1 MAKAELK
8 TKVNTASVDAFIDKQ
23 PETVAADC
31 RTIIRLMKKA
41 TGEEPEMWGAA
52 IVGFGR
58 YAYEGASGRS
68 GEWMVTGFS
77 PRKAN
82 LSLYILM
89 GLENETAAA
98 SLKKLGKHTTGKGCL
113 YIKRLSDVD
122 LKVLEELIVKGVKAM
137 AKTRIR

>member
-8 TKVNTASVDAFIDKQ
+8 TKENAANVDAFIDKQ
-23 PETVAADC
+23 PEAVAADC
-31 RTIIRLMKKA
+31 RTIIKLMKKA
-41 TGEEPEMWGAA
+41 TGEEPRMWGPS

-82 LSLYILM
+82 LSLYILS
-89 GLENETAAA
+89 GLDTETAL
-98 SLKKLGKHTTGKGCL
+98 LKKLGKHSIGKGCL

-122 LKVLEELIVKGVKAM
+122 LKVLEQLIVKGVKAM
-137 AKTRIR
+137 AKQRVK